1 MALCPILIIHHQ
13 NFKNEK
19 KDKRNS
25 TVNLSDD
32 SEESDEL
39 VQEGTNDKDVFLVQQ
54 KSTEYLYDSTR
65 KMSSL
70 SDQDERKNSYL
81 DSQPDENL

>member
-1 MALCPILIIHHQ
+1 MQGHYYKFVKSEFWRIELEIILWTFLDFMALCPILIIHHQ

-39 VQEGTNDKDVFLVQQ
+39 VQEGTNDKDVFLV
-54 KSTEYLYDSTR
+54 
-65 KMSSL
+65 
-70 SDQDERKNSYL
+70 
-81 DSQPDENL
+81 